1 MLGNKHAGLMQSH
14 AASVGVAPEAA
25 PVLDRFLEIQLD
37 GLDAHFARHKFL
49 LGDRPCLGDYGLIG
63 PLYAHLGRDPWPK
76 RELIAPRAHLA
87 AWIERMF
94 DPKSSAGG
102 EFWLDDTLPATLQ
115 PALDSI
121 FTEMLPFLSACGEA
135 VRRTPQLPA
144 DASSAPRFLDK
155 ISYPMAGGIHSRPA
169 ISYPVWMTQRML
181 DAFAAMSPPEQQQ
194 VREWLASVNGSALLN
209 LDLPRVKRVGLSA
222 AHTGVFSP
230 SAAPARLPSARVA
243 GTPFN
248 PR

>member
-1 MLGNKHAGLMQSH
+1 MKSH
-14 AASVGVAPEAA
+14 AASVGVTPEAA

-76 RELIAPRAHLA
+76 RELIAPRGHLA

-94 DPKSSAGG
+94 DPASSAGG
-102 EFWLDDTLPATLQ
+102 EFWPDDTLPATLQ

-121 FTEMLPFLSACGEA
+121 FTEMLPFLAPA
-135 VRRTPQLPA
+135 ARLLRRTPQLPA

-155 ISYPMAGGIHSRPA
+155 ISYPMAGGTHSRPA

-181 DAFAAMSPPEQQQ
+181 EAFAAMSPPEQQQ

-222 AHTGVFSP
+222 AHIGVFSP
-230 SAAPARLPSARVA
+230 SSAPAHLRPP
-243 GTPFN
+243 G
-248 PR
+248 